1 MADITDED
9 ILSELGLDATSKK
22 ESRYSAEEAR
32 IIAGFEDILRFAEE
46 HGRKPEHGEGK
57 DIFERLYAVRL
68 DRIRGNAAYRELVK
82 SFDTHHLL
90 DGAENDVLPDVENLD
105 DDALLAELGM
115 DTPKEGSIA
124 NLTHV
129 KPRADIQAAEDVA
142 NRTACKDFAKF
153 KPLFEAVRADLDNGK
168 RETRPFGKDTAIEK
182 GGFFILSG
190 QLAYIADV
198 GEEERRTKD
207 ARPDRRLRVIF
218 DNATESD
225 LLMRSLQRALY
236 KDESGRRIID
246 PNPGPLFGGKA
257 ETDDSESGTIYV
269 LRSKSDVPLIAQGRD
284 SIHKIGVT
292 GGDVEARIKGA
303 EMDPTFLFAGVDV
316 VATYKLYNIN
326 RAKLENLLHRF
337 FSKAKLDFEIPDR
350 FGSKVKPREWFVVP
364 ITAIDETVKHLR
376 DGTIGSYAY
385 DPKTASL
392 KKLSS
397 SD

>member
-1 MADITDED
+1 MADITDDD
-9 ILSELGLDATSKK
+9 ILSELGLDAAPKK
-22 ESRYSAEEAR
+22 ESKYSPEEAR

-46 HGRKPEHGEGK
+46 HGHKPEHGEDK

-82 SFDTHHLL
+82 PLDTHRLL
-90 DGAENDVLPDVENLD
+90 YGAEDDVLPDVENLD

-115 DTPKEGSIA
+115 DVPREGSIT

-142 NRTACKDFAKF
+142 NRMACKDFGKF
-153 KPLFEAVRADLDNGK
+153 KPLFEAVRADLDTGK
-168 RETRPFGKDTAIEK
+168 RETRPFGKDAAIEK
-182 GGFFILSG
+182 GEFFILSG
-190 QLAYIADV
+190 QMAYVANV
-198 GEEERRTKD
+198 GAEERRTKD

-269 LRSKSDVPLIAQGRD
+269 LRSKSDLPLIAQGRD

-292 GGDVEARIKGA
+292 GGDVEARIANA
-303 EMDPTFLFAGVDV
+303 EQDPTFLFAAVEV
-316 VATYKLYNIN
+316 VATYKLFNIN
-326 RAKLENLLHRF
+326 RAKLENVLHRF
-337 FSKAKLDFEIPDR
+337 FSRARLDFEIPDR
-350 FGSKVKPREWFVVP
+350 FGNKVKPREWFLVP
-364 ITAIDETVKHLR
+364 ITAIDETVKHIR
-376 DGTIGSYAY
+376 EGTIGSYLY
-385 DPKTASL
+385 DPKSADL
-392 KKLSS
+392 KRV
-397 SD
+397 

>member
-1 MADITDED
+1 MADITDDD
-9 ILSELGLDATSKK
+9 ILSELGLDAAVKK
-22 ESRYSAEEAR
+22 ESKYSAEEAR
-32 IIAGFEDILRFAEE
+32 IIAGFEDILRFVEE
-46 HGRKPEHGEGK
+46 HGRRPEHGEGK

-68 DRIRGNAAYRELVK
+68 DRIRGNAAYRSLV
-82 SFDTHHLL
+82 SDLDTHHLL
-90 DGAENDVLPDVENLD
+90 DGAADETIPDAETLD

-115 DTPKEGSIA
+115 GASAERSIT

-142 NRTACKDFAKF
+142 NRTACRDFAKF
-153 KPLFEAVRADLDNGK
+153 KPLFEAVRADLDSGK
-168 RETRPFGKDTAIEK
+168 RETRPFGKDAAIEK
-182 GGFFILSG
+182 GEFFILSG
-190 QLAYIADV
+190 QMAYVAEM

-257 ETDDSESGTIYV
+257 DVDDSESGTIYV
-269 LRSKSDVPLIAQGRD
+269 LRSKSDLPLVAQGRD

-292 GGDVEARIKGA
+292 GGDVATRIAGA
-303 EMDPTFLFAGVDV
+303 EQDPTFLFAAVEV
-316 VATYKLYNIN
+316 VATYKLFNIN

-337 FSKAKLDFEIPDR
+337 FAKARLDFEIPDR

-364 ITAIDETVKHLR
+364 ITAIDETVQHIR
-376 DGTIGSYAY
+376 DGSIGNFAY

-392 KKLSS
+392 KKL
-397 SD
+397 